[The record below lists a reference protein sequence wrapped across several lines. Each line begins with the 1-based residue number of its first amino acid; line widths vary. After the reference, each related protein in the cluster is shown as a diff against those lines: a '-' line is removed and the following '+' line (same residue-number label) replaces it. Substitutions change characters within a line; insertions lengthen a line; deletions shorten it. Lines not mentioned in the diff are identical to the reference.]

1 MVRAG
6 HDGSHAG
13 LILWRAGRDAA
24 EPRVG
29 RCALDNQ
36 RRWRK
41 APEAEKLG
49 CLTADPLKPGLHEAL
64 LTRRLEELLTQL
76 RDGSLVPD
84 LAELRDA
91 EASDRMSRHLAGVL
105 AKAIDGAPEGTRSDE
120 AVRIAAALIH
130 RLEELINRK
139 VDLSGDEPVD
149 PARVLVALLQ
159 RLPDGRPQPIPRPLT
174 PLLDTT
180 VFTNAPGEPAV
191 GHELRAEVPSADAID
206 VVIAFVR
213 WSGVRPLMDALRR
226 HCEAG
231 KPLRVLTTTYTNSTE
246 RRALDELERLG
257 AQIRVSYDTS
267 STRLH
272 AKAWIFHRDSGYS
285 TAYIGSSNLTQ
296 SAQVLGLEWNVR
308 VSAARNPDAVAKMAA
323 VFTSYWESR
332 DFAPYD
338 AKEFEQRTEA
348 LAADALTLLSPI
360 EVELRPFQEALL
372 EHITLARHQGH
383 HRNLLVAATGTGKTV
398 MAAVDYARLR
408 PELARSRLLFVA
420 HREEILDQS
429 RATFRYALRDAAFGE
444 KWVAGQR
451 PRQFEHVFASIQSL
465 NAADVRNID
474 PSHFDVVIVDEFHHA
489 AAPSYETL
497 LEHLKPVEL
506 LGLTATPE
514 RSDGLDVLRY
524 FDGRI
529 AAELRL
535 WDAIDQEYLA
545 PFAYFGVHDGLD
557 LRSVPWRRGQGYD
570 VSALEGVLTADHAW
584 IHLVVEEIRRKI
596 VDPSGMRAL
605 GYCVSVGHAHF
616 MAERFTQLGLAA
628 LALSARSRPDER
640 RGALRDLSE
649 GKLRAVFTVDLFNEG
664 VDIPSVDTL
673 LLLRP
678 TDSPTLF
685 LQQLGRGLRK
695 TAGKSACTVLDFV
708 GTHRKEFRFDRRL
721 CALLG
726 GSRADVERQ
735 VRQDFPFLPAGCSF
749 HLDQVAKEIVL
760 GSIRDSIPS
769 TWRERCA
776 ELRSLGDVGLGD
788 YLEGSGLE
796 LEDVYAGNHSWTE
809 MRREVGLETATAGQ
823 AETPLLRAVGRLLH
837 VDDDERL
844 EVYARL
850 LREDHPP
857 RLTQLSLR
865 EQRLLRMLVSSLSTL
880 PTSAGLAD
888 AVDQVWAHP
897 QVRAEL
903 VEVLQLLHE
912 RVAYLDQPLGLP
924 DVPLLL
930 HSRYT
935 RTEILAAF
943 GVGEGAKPPTW
954 QTGVWWE
961 PRSRTDLFAFTLDK
975 SVGGFSPTTRYRDYA
990 ISPELIHWESQSAT
1004 AADSPTGQRYI
1015 RHREGGTNVVLF
1027 ARLRTTDR
1035 AFWCLGPATYVRHEG
1050 DRPIAFVWKLQRRL
1064 PAELYT
1070 SFAAAVA

>member
-1 MVRAG
+1 LTS
-6 HDGSHAG
+6 DS
-13 LILWRAGRDAA
+13 L
-24 EPRVG
+24 
-29 RCALDNQ
+29 
-36 RRWRK
+36 
-41 APEAEKLG
+41 KL
-49 CLTADPLKPGLHEAL
+49 GLHEAL
-64 LTRRLEELLTQL
+64 LTRRLEQLLTQI
-76 RDGSLVPD
+76 PD
-84 LAELRDA
+84 ETLLAGLAELRDA
-91 EASDRMSRHLAGVL
+91 EASDRVSRHLAGTL
-105 AKAIDGAPEGTRSDE
+105 ARAIERAPEGKRSDE

-130 RLEELINRK
+130 HLEVLTEGK
-139 VDLSGDEPVD
+139 SDLLGDEPVN
-149 PARVLVALLQ
+149 PGRVLVALQ
-159 RLPDGRPQPIPRPLT
+159 RRLPDGRPHPIERPLT

-206 VVIAFVR
+206 VVMAFVR
-213 WSGVRPLMDALRR
+213 WSGVRPLIDALRR

-231 KPLRVLTTTYTNSTE
+231 KSLRVLTTTYTNSTE
-246 RRALDELERLG
+246 QRALDELARFG
-257 AQIRVSYDTS
+257 AQIKVSYDTS

-285 TAYIGSSNLTQ
+285 TAYIGSSNLTH

-308 VSAARNPDAVAKMAA
+308 VSGARNPDAVSKMGA

-338 AKEFEQRTEA
+338 PAEFGRRTRD
-348 LAADALTLLSPI
+348 LAADPITLLSPVEI
-360 EVELRPFQEALL
+360 ELRPFQEALL
-372 EHITLARHQGH
+372 EHVILARHQGH

-408 PELARSRLLFVA
+408 QELVRSRLLFVA
-420 HREEILDQS
+420 HREEIIDQS
-429 RATFRYALRDAAFGE
+429 RATFRHALRDAAFGE
-444 KWVAGQR
+444 KWVGGQR
-451 PRQFEHVFASIQSL
+451 PERFDHVFGSIQSL
-465 NAADVRNID
+465 HSADVRKID
-474 PSHFDVVIVDEFHHA
+474 PTHFDVVVVDEFHHA
-489 AAPSYETL
+489 AAPSYEAL
-497 LEHLKPVEL
+497 LDHLKPVEL

-514 RSDGLDVLRY
+514 RADGLDVLRH

-570 VSALEGVLTADHAW
+570 VAALEGVLTADHAW
-584 IHLVVEEIRRKI
+584 VHLVVEEVRRKI
-596 VDPSGMRAL
+596 ADPSRMRAL
-605 GYCVSVGHAHF
+605 GYCVSVGHARF
-616 MAERFTQLGLAA
+616 MAQQFTELGLAA
-628 LALSARSRPDER
+628 VALSAGSGWEER
-640 RGALRDLSE
+640 RAALRDLSE

-695 TAGKSACTVLDFV
+695 VAGKGACTVLDFV

-721 CALLG
+721 RGLLG
-726 GSRADVERQ
+726 GSRADIERQ
-735 VRQDFPFLPAGCSF
+735 VRHDFPFLPAGCSF
-749 HLDQVAKEIVL
+749 DLDPVAREIVL
-760 GSIRDSIPS
+760 RSIRDAIPS
-769 TWRERCA
+769 TWRERCE
-776 ELRSLGDVGLGD
+776 ELRSLGDVKLGE
-788 YLEGSGLE
+788 YLESSGLE
-796 LEDVYAGNHSWTE
+796 LEDIYAGGHSWTE
-809 MRREVGLETATAGQ
+809 MRREVGLATGGPGP
-823 AETPLLRAVGRLLH
+823 AENQLLRAVGRMLH

-844 EVYARL
+844 ETYPRL
-850 LREDHPP
+850 LRGDDPP
-857 RLTQLSLR
+857 SIESLSPR
-865 EQRLLRMLVSSLSTL
+865 KQRLLRMLVSSLTTL
-880 PTSAGLAD
+880 RASASFAD
-888 AVDQVWAHP
+888 AVAQLWAHP
-897 QVRAEL
+897 QLRAEL
-903 VEVLQLLHE
+903 VEVLELLPE
-912 RVAYLDQPLGLP
+912 RVPYLEHPLGLP
-924 DVPLLL
+924 HVPLALD
-930 HSRYT
+930 SRYT

-943 GVGEGAKPPTW
+943 DVGEGAKPPTW

-1004 AADSPTGQRYI
+1004 AADSATGQRYI
-1015 RHREGGTNVVLF
+1015 RHREEETNVLLF

-1035 AFWCLGPATYVRHEG
+1035 AFWCLGPATYVSHQG
-1050 DRPIAFVWKLQRRL
+1050 DRPIAFVWKLERHL